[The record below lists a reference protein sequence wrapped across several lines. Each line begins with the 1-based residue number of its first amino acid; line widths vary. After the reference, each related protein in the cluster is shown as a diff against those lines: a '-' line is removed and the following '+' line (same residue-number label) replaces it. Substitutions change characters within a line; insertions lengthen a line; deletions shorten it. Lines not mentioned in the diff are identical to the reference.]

1 MRRYAA
7 LIITNRKKTGNQPN
21 AQQANGSTL
30 PEKWKRIH
38 IFFTDLIFVRVY
50 A

>member
-1 MRRYAA
+1 MRRYVA
-7 LIITNRKKTGNQPN
+7 LIITNRKKTGNQPD
-21 AQQANGSTL
+21 AQKANGSTL

-38 IFFTDLIFVRVY
+38 IFLQILFLLVY